1 MNTLEV
7 VPDPISLMESMRA
20 VGYSVDAAIADLID
34 NSISAGAERIDI
46 EYDASDDPFVAILDD
61 GVGMEPGE
69 LTNAMRHGSRNPAH
83 ERHPSDLGR
92 FGLGLK
98 TASLSQCR
106 SLTVISKVRKVISA
120 RRWDLDVVQH
130 YGRWLVVVPEDTELK
145 KLPMFRRLMELD
157 SGTLVVWQSL
167 DKLTAGAL
175 DPQQEMTIKLSSL
188 REHLA
193 LVFHRFTQKEAGF
206 EPVRISV
213 NGLRLPPRDPFLKS
227 NMFRQPLEGQIIR
240 HARGDVQV
248 TPYILPP
255 VRNLTADEIDLSG
268 GNEGLRGTQGFYI
281 YRNRRLVIW
290 GTWFKLVPKEEFF
303 KLTRVQVDI
312 PNSFDDLW
320 ALDIK
325 KSVAYPPDVIR
336 TRLRELIPHF
346 ANTSKRTL
354 TYPGRK
360 RNAKDFVPLWMRV
373 EPYHGAF
380 RYELN
385 VTHPAIEALSSRLD
399 KDDQKSLFAL
409 LGLFGDALPMEAIY
423 ADMCADHRKNDGA
436 QLIATLIEHATNL
449 LEITGLDVEQVLMID
464 PIVRY
469 PQHHEKLRE
478 ELDK

>member
-7 VPDPISLMESMRA
+7 VPDPVSLMESMRA
-20 VGYSVDAAIADLID
+20 VGYSADSAIADLVD

-61 GVGMEPGE
+61 GVGMMPDE
-69 LTNAMRHGSRNPAH
+69 LTDAMRHGSRNPTD
-83 ERHPSDLGR
+83 ERDPSDLGR

-106 SLTVISKVRKVISA
+106 SLTVISKVHKTISA
-120 RRWDLDVVQH
+120 RRWDLDIVQH
-130 YGRWLVVVPEDTELK
+130 YGRWLVVVPEDAELK
-145 KLPMFRRLMELD
+145 KLPMFRCLMELD
-157 SGTLVVWQSL
+157 SGTLVIWQSL

-175 DPQQEMTIKLSSL
+175 DPQQEMTIKLSLL

-193 LVFHRFTQKEAGF
+193 LVFHRFTQNEAGF
-206 EPVRISV
+206 NPIRISV

-227 NMFRQPLEGQIIR
+227 NMFRQPLEGQTIR
-240 HARGDVQV
+240 HERGDVHV

-255 VRNLTADEIDLSG
+255 VRNLTADEIELSG
-268 GNEGLRGTQGFYI
+268 GNEGLRGTQGFYV

-325 KSVAYPPDVIR
+325 KSVAYPPDIIR

-360 RNAKDFVPLWMRV
+360 RDTKDFVPLWTRV
-373 EPYHGAF
+373 EPCHGAF
-380 RYELN
+380 RYGVN
-385 VTHPAIEALSSRLD
+385 VDHPAIEALSSKLD
-399 KDDQKSLFAL
+399 MDDQKSLFAL

-423 ADMCADHRKNDGA
+423 ADMCADHRKSDSA
-436 QLIATLIEHATNL
+436 QLIATLIDHATNL
-449 LEITGLDVEQVLMID
+449 LDITGLDVEQILTID
-464 PIVRY
+464 PLVRY
-469 PQHHEKLRE
+469 PQYHEKLRE
-478 ELDK
+478 ELKK